1 MKKFF
6 LFVGLALSAMAAQ
19 AQCTWNMR
27 GGFGLQSENYYEYYG
42 YYGGEYDIY
51 NESVVPGMAIAI
63 QCNIPISKSH
73 RHTFSPTAFLS
84 FSEYTTGFGLL
95 QYGYKIGSGKKGIFY
110 PKIGLALGGGS
121 DVGGIFGGSI
131 ELAYEYKHFILASN
145 YIPAYTLDA
154 KCCFHALGLTIGYK
168 F

>member
-6 LFVGLALSAMAAQ
+6 LFVVLALSAMAAQ
-19 AQCTWNMR
+19 AQCTWNVR
-27 GGFGLQSENYYEYYG
+27 GGLGLRSDYYSDPKYEG
-42 YYGGEYDIY
+42 Q
-51 NESVVPGMAIAI
+51 NESVVAGGAIAI

-73 RHTFSPTAFLS
+73 RHTFSPTVFSTLGELS
-84 FSEYTTGFGLL
+84 SGLGLL
-95 QYGYKIGSGKKGIFY
+95 QYGYKIGSGIKGIFY
-110 PKIGLALGGGS
+110 PKIGAAVGGGS

>member
-6 LFVGLALSAMAAQ
+6 LFVVLALSAMAAQ
-19 AQCTWNMR
+19 AQCTWNVR
-27 GGFGLQSENYYEYYG
+27 GGLGLRSGFDSYFVDSYNYWQK
-42 YYGGEYDIY
+42 D
-51 NESVVPGMAIAI
+51 NESVVPGGAIAI
-63 QCNIPISKSH
+63 QCNIPIGKSH
-73 RHTFSPTAFLS
+73 RHTFSPTVFSTLGELS
-84 FSEYTTGFGLL
+84 SGLGLL